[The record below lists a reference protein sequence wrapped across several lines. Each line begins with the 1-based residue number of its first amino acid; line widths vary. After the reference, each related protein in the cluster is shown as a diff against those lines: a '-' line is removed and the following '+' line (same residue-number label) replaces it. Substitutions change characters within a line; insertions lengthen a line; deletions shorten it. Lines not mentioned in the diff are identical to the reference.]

1 MKKTLSSEPKMP
13 YFYTF
18 RPEFEKTIVI
28 FEFNTFEFVKM
39 QGFMLKKNLGTKIAL
54 LGYFLDWNLK
64 KLFSYLKSASSNLS
78 KSRA

>member
-39 QGFMLKKNLGTKIAL
+39 QGFMLKKILGPKL
-54 LGYFLDWNLK
+54 PYLGIFWTGI
-64 KLFSYLKSASSNLS
+64 
-78 KSRA
+78 